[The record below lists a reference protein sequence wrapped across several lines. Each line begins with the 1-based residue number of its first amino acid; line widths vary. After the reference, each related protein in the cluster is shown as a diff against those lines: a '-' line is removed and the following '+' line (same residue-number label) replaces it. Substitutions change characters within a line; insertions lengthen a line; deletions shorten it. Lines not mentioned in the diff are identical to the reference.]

1 MRWDDLQLLRLI
13 DEFEESGQSGQLS
26 SGYNLIQAASAG
38 QAIDWD
44 RDTRTFA
51 RELLLARAA
60 GYLEWIDQLY
70 PNRPQTDP
78 ASTPTS
84 GCRRSVI

>member
-13 DEFEESGQSGQLS
+13 DAFEESGQIGQLS

-60 GYLEWIDQLY
+60 GYLEWIDQRY
-70 PNRPQTDP
+70 PQPTADRPGRQRPPVAAGDP
-78 ASTPTS
+78 
-84 GCRRSVI
+84 